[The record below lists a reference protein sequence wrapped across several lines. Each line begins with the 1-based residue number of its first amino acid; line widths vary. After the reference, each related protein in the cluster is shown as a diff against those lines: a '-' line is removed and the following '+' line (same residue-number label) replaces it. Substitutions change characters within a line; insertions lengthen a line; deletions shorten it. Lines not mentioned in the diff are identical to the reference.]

1 MKKSFLFV
9 FLFISAFAI
18 LLNFSACE
26 SQKAEKNEIN
36 SNASLNLKQDEM
48 RLKSVDCGADKSA
61 QNAECNEN
69 SSINLNASANSNENP
84 TLNSS
89 VNLNSNANS
98 NLNLDNNLSL
108 NLNLNSSTNS
118 KLNLNSNTNSQKMLN
133 LELNSSQ
140 NSAQKPT
147 IKVFA
152 TVPPLTALLEIL
164 YPQGMI
170 GLNYK
175 PYPDDI
181 EFLPENVANLPVL
194 GVRDRINYEAIVA
207 LKPDIIIFDKSA
219 DKALSEPYERVG
231 IKVLEGDFDFALL
244 ENNIRLYG
252 EILGVKERADKLL
265 SFHHKTQNLLA
276 ELRKKVQKKPKI
288 YFALGIDG
296 LQSECVKADEIDD
309 LATLI
314 GGENVVKCE
323 QITTS
328 KNILPLNYEQI
339 IALNPE
345 AIFVRE
351 IALYKELTSA
361 PNEQWQRVQAVQDK
375 RIYYAPSSPSNW
387 LTRPPTVM
395 RIVGYPWA
403 FSKLHPEL
411 LSGDET
417 RAIAKEFFAEFLRPI
432 SDEDYERLEGK

>member
-1 MKKSFLFV
+1 M
-9 FLFISAFAI
+9 
-18 LLNFSACE
+18 LNFSACE

-36 SNASLNLKQDEM
+36 SSASLNLKQDEM
-48 RLKSVDCGADKSA
+48 RLKSVDCGVDKSA

-69 SSINLNASANSNENP
+69 LSANSNA
-84 TLNSS
+84 
-89 VNLNSNANS
+89 NLNTNS
-98 NLNLDNNLSL
+98 NV
-108 NLNLNSSTNS
+108 NSSTNS
-118 KLNLNSNTNSQKMLN
+118 QEMTN

-140 NSAQKPT
+140 NSAQKPI

-175 PYPDDI
+175 PYPEDI

-207 LKPDIIIFDKSA
+207 LKPDIIIFDKSV

-231 IKVLEGDFDFALL
+231 IKVLGADFDFALL

-252 EILGVKERADKLL
+252 ENLGVKERADRLL
-265 SFHHKTQNLLA
+265 RFHHKTQSLLA

-314 GGENVVKCE
+314 GAENIVKCE

-361 PNEQWQRVQAVQDK
+361 PNEQWQRVQAIKDK
-375 RIYYAPSSPSNW
+375 KIYYAPSSPSNW

-403 FSKLHPEL
+403 FSKLHSEL
-411 LSGDET
+411 LSQSEVK
-417 RAIAKEFFAEFLRPI
+417 ALAKEFFAEFLRPI

>member
-9 FLFISAFAI
+9 FLFVFAFAI

-26 SQKAEKNEIN
+26 SQKAEKNETN
-36 SNASLNLKQDEM
+36 SSTSVNVKQDETSLNL
-48 RLKSVDCGADKSA
+48 VDCGVDKSA
-61 QNAECNEN
+61 QNAECNEHSSTNANSNINLNSNSNTNSNLNANSNANLNSN
-69 SSINLNASANSNENP
+69 SSINSH
-84 TLNSS
+84 T
-89 VNLNSNANS
+89 NSNANS
-98 NLNLDNNLSL
+98 SI
-108 NLNLNSSTNS
+108 
-118 KLNLNSNTNSQKMLN
+118 NSQEMPN

-175 PYPDDI
+175 PYPEDI
-181 EFLPENVANLPVL
+181 EFLPENVVNLPVL

-207 LKPDIIIFDKSA
+207 LKPDIIIFDKPV

-231 IKVLEGDFDFALL
+231 IKVLGADFDFALL

-252 EILGVKERADKLL
+252 ENLGVKERADRLL
-265 SFHHKTQNLLA
+265 RFHHKTQSLLA

-296 LQSECVKADEIDD
+296 LQSECVKADETDD

-314 GGENVVKCE
+314 GAENVVKCE

-351 IALYKELTSA
+351 IALYKELMSA
-361 PNEQWQRVQAVQDK
+361 PNEQWQRVQAIKDK
-375 RIYYAPSSPSNW
+375 KIYYAPSSPSNW

-403 FSKLHPEL
+403 FSKLHP
-411 LSGDET
+411 
-417 RAIAKEFFAEFLRPI
+417 RAFK
-432 SDEDYERLEGK
+432 

>member
-9 FLFISAFAI
+9 FAFVI

-36 SNASLNLKQDEM
+36 LSTSLNLKQDEM
-48 RLKSVDCGADKSA
+48 RLNMVDCGADKSA
-61 QNAECNEN
+61 QNAECNEHSN
-69 SSINLNASANSNENP
+69 TNANLSANSNENS
-84 TLNSS
+84 TLNS
-89 VNLNSNANS
+89 NTNSK
-98 NLNLDNNLSL
+98 LNLDNNLSL

-118 KLNLNSNTNSQKMLN
+118 KLNLNSNTNSQEMLN

-175 PYPDDI
+175 PYPEDI

-207 LKPDIIIFDKSA
+207 LKPDIIIFDKPV
-219 DKALSEPYERVG
+219 DKALSEPYARVG
-231 IKVLEGDFDFALL
+231 IKVLGADFDFALL

-252 EILGVKERADKLL
+252 ENLGVKERADRLL
-265 SFHHKTQNLLA
+265 RFHHKTQSLLA

-288 YFALGIDG
+288 YFALGVEG

-314 GGENVVKCE
+314 GAENVVKCE

-361 PNEQWQRVQAVQDK
+361 PNEQWQRVQAIKDK
-375 RIYYAPSSPSNW
+375 KIYYAPSSPSNW

-411 LSGDET
+411 LSDDET

>member
-1 MKKSFLFV
+1 MKKSFLFA
-9 FLFISAFAI
+9 FAFAI

-36 SNASLNLKQDEM
+36 SSASLNLKQNEM

-69 SSINLNASANSNENP
+69 SSTNLNASANSNENS
-84 TLNSS
+84 T
-89 VNLNSNANS
+89 LNSNANS
-98 NLNLDNNLSL
+98 NLNLDKNSSL
-108 NLNLNSSTNS
+108 NLNANSNTNSKLNLNSSTNS
-118 KLNLNSNTNSQKMLN
+118 QEMTN

-140 NSAQKPT
+140 NLAQKPI

-175 PYPDDI
+175 PYPEDI

-207 LKPDIIIFDKSA
+207 LKPDIIIFEKPV

-231 IKVLEGDFDFALL
+231 IKVLEGDFDFALI

-265 SFHHKTQNLLA
+265 RFHHKTQSLLDD
-276 ELRKKVQKKPKI
+276 LRKKVQKKPKI
-288 YFALGIDG
+288 YFALGVEG
-296 LQSECVKADEIDD
+296 LQSECVKFGEIND
-309 LATLI
+309 LASLI
-314 GGENVVKCE
+314 GAENVVKCE

-361 PNEQWQRVQAVQDK
+361 PNEQWQRVQAIKDK
-375 RIYYAPSSPSNW
+375 KIYYAPSSPSNW

-411 LSGDET
+411 LSQNEVKS
-417 RAIAKEFFAEFLRPI
+417 IAKEFFAEFLRPI

>member
-1 MKKSFLFV
+1 MKKSFLFA
-9 FLFISAFAI
+9 FAFAI

-26 SQKAEKNEIN
+26 SQKAEKNETN
-36 SNASLNLKQDEM
+36 SSTSLNVKQDETSLNL
-48 RLKSVDCGADKSA
+48 VDCGADKA
-61 QNAECNEN
+61 VQNAECKEN
-69 SSINLNASANSNENP
+69 SSINLNASANSNENS

-98 NLNLDNNLSL
+98 NLNLDKNSSL
-108 NLNLNSSTNS
+108 NLNANSSTNS
-118 KLNLNSNTNSQKMLN
+118 NVNSNTNSQEMPN

-140 NSAQKPT
+140 NSTQKPI

-175 PYPDDI
+175 PYPEDI

-207 LKPDIIIFDKSA
+207 LKPDIIIFDKSV

-231 IKVLEGDFDFALL
+231 IKVLGADFDFALL

-252 EILGVKERADKLL
+252 ENLGVKERVDRLL
-265 SFHHKTQNLLA
+265 CYHHKTQSLLDD
-276 ELRKKVQKKPKI
+276 LRKKVQKKPKI
-288 YFALGIDG
+288 YFALGVDG
-296 LQSECVKADEIDD
+296 LQSECVKFGEIND

-314 GGENVVKCE
+314 GAENVVKCE

-361 PNEQWQRVQAVQDK
+361 PNEQWQRVQAIKDK
-375 RIYYAPSSPSNW
+375 KIYYAPSSPSNW

-411 LSGDET
+411 LSGDEM

>member
-9 FLFISAFAI
+9 FLFIFAFAI

-36 SNASLNLKQDEM
+36 SSASLNLKQDEM

-61 QNAECNEN
+61 QNAECNDNLSTNLNVNSNTNSNLSANSN
-69 SSINLNASANSNENP
+69 SSINSN
-84 TLNSS
+84 T
-89 VNLNSNANS
+89 NSNANS
-98 NLNLDNNLSL
+98 N
-108 NLNLNSSTNS
+108 
-118 KLNLNSNTNSQKMLN
+118 TNSQEMLN

-140 NSAQKPT
+140 NLTQKPI

-175 PYPDDI
+175 PYPEDI

-207 LKPDIIIFDKSA
+207 LKPDIIIFDKPV

-231 IKVLEGDFDFALL
+231 IKVLGADFDFALL

-252 EILGVKERADKLL
+252 ENLGVKERADRLL
-265 SFHHKTQNLLA
+265 RFHHKTQSLLA

-288 YFALGIDG
+288 YFALGVEG
-296 LQSECVKADEIDD
+296 LQ
-309 LATLI
+309 
-314 GGENVVKCE
+314 
-323 QITTS
+323 
-328 KNILPLNYEQI
+328 
-339 IALNPE
+339 
-345 AIFVRE
+345 R
-351 IALYKELTSA
+351 SA
-361 PNEQWQRVQAVQDK
+361 
-375 RIYYAPSSPSNW
+375 
-387 LTRPPTVM
+387 
-395 RIVGYPWA
+395 
-403 FSKLHPEL
+403 
-411 LSGDET
+411 
-417 RAIAKEFFAEFLRPI
+417 
-432 SDEDYERLEGK
+432 

>member
-1 MKKSFLFV
+1 MKKSFLFA
-9 FLFISAFAI
+9 FAFAI

-26 SQKAEKNEIN
+26 SQKAKKNETN
-36 SNASLNLKQDEM
+36 SSTSLNVKQDETSLNL
-48 RLKSVDCGADKSA
+48 VDCGADKAA
-61 QNAECNEN
+61 QNAECKEN
-69 SSINLNASANSNENP
+69 SSTNLNMSANSNENS
-84 TLNSS
+84 TLNS
-89 VNLNSNANS
+89 NTNSK
-98 NLNLDNNLSL
+98 
-108 NLNLNSSTNS
+108 LNLNSSTNS
-118 KLNLNSNTNSQKMLN
+118 QEMTN

-140 NSAQKPT
+140 NSAQKPI

-175 PYPDDI
+175 SYPEDI
-181 EFLPENVANLPVL
+181 EFLPQNVANLPVL
-194 GVRDRINYEAIVA
+194 GTRQRINYEAIVA
-207 LKPDIIIFDKSA
+207 LKPDIIIFEKPV
-219 DKALSEPYERVG
+219 DKAFAKPYESVG
-231 IKVLEGDFDFALL
+231 IKVLEGDFDFALI

-265 SFHHKTQNLLA
+265 RFHHKTQSLLDD
-276 ELRKKVQKKPKI
+276 LRKKVQKKPKI
-288 YFALGIDG
+288 YFALGVDG
-296 LQSECVKADEIDD
+296 LQSECVKFGEIND
-309 LATLI
+309 LASLI
-314 GGENVVKCE
+314 GAENVVKCE

-328 KNILPLNYEQI
+328 RNILPLNYEQI

-375 RIYYAPSSPSNW
+375 KIYYATSSPSNW

-411 LSGDET
+411 LSQNEVKS
-417 RAIAKEFFAEFLRPI
+417 IAKEFFAEFLRPI
-432 SDEDYERLEGK
+432 SDEDYESLEGK

>member
-9 FLFISAFAI
+9 FLFIFAFAI

-36 SNASLNLKQDEM
+36 SSASLNLKQDEV

-61 QNAECNEN
+61 QNAECNEH
-69 SSINLNASANSNENP
+69 SSTNANLNSNSH
-84 TLNSS
+84 T
-89 VNLNSNANS
+89 NSNANS
-98 NLNLDNNLSL
+98 
-108 NLNLNSSTNS
+108 STNS
-118 KLNLNSNTNSQKMLN
+118 QEMLN

-140 NSAQKPT
+140 NSAQKPI

-175 PYPDDI
+175 PYPEDI

-207 LKPDIIIFDKSA
+207 LKPDIIIFDKPV

-231 IKVLEGDFDFALL
+231 IKVLGADFDFAL
-244 ENNIRLYG
+244 
-252 EILGVKERADKLL
+252 
-265 SFHHKTQNLLA
+265 
-276 ELRKKVQKKPKI
+276 
-288 YFALGIDG
+288 GIEG

-309 LATLI
+309 LTTLI
-314 GGENVVKCE
+314 GAENVVKCE

-361 PNEQWQRVQAVQDK
+361 PNEQWQRVQAIKDK
-375 RIYYAPSSPSNW
+375 KIYYAPSSPSNW

-395 RIVGYPWA
+395 RIAGYPWA

-411 LSGDET
+411 LSQSEVK
-417 RAIAKEFFAEFLRPI
+417 ALAKEFFDEFLRPI

>member
-9 FLFISAFAI
+9 FLFIFAFAI
-18 LLNFSACE
+18 LLNFSACD
-26 SQKAEKNEIN
+26 SQKTEKNEIN
-36 SNASLNLKQDEM
+36 SSASLNLKQDEM
-48 RLKSVDCGADKSA
+48 RLNMVDCGADKSA

-69 SSINLNASANSNENP
+69 LSANS
-84 TLNSS
+84 TA
-89 VNLNSNANS
+89 NLNSNSSINS
-98 NLNLDNNLSL
+98 NTDSNI
-108 NLNLNSSTNS
+108 NSSTNS
-118 KLNLNSNTNSQKMLN
+118 QEMPN

-175 PYPDDI
+175 PYPEDI

-207 LKPDIIIFDKSA
+207 LKPDIIIFDKPV

-252 EILGVKERADKLL
+252 ENLGVKERADRLL
-265 SFHHKTQNLLA
+265 HFHQKTQSFLDD
-276 ELRKKVQKKPKI
+276 LRKKVQKKPKI
-288 YFALGIDG
+288 YFALGIEG

-314 GGENVVKCE
+314 GAENVIKCE

-351 IALYKELTSA
+351 IALYKELMSA
-361 PNEQWQRVQAVQDK
+361 PNEQWQRVQAIKDK
-375 RIYYAPSSPSNW
+375 KIYYAPSSPSNW

-403 FSKLHPEL
+403 FAKLHPEL
-411 LSGDET
+411 LSQSEVK
-417 RAIAKEFFAEFLRPI
+417 ALAKEFFAEFLRPI
-432 SDEDYERLEGK
+432 SDEDYESLEGK

>member
-9 FLFISAFAI
+9 FLFIFAFAI

-26 SQKAEKNEIN
+26 NQKAEKNEIN
-36 SNASLNLKQDEM
+36 SSASLNLKQNEM

-69 SSINLNASANSNENP
+69 SSINLNLSAN
-84 TLNSS
+84 
-89 VNLNSNANS
+89 A
-98 NLNLDNNLSL
+98 
-108 NLNLNSSTNS
+108 NLNLNSSINS
-118 KLNLNSNTNSQKMLN
+118 NSNTNSNANSSTNSQEMLN

-140 NSAQKPT
+140 NSAQKPI

-175 PYPDDI
+175 PYPEDI

-207 LKPDIIIFDKSA
+207 LKPDIIIFDKPV

-231 IKVLEGDFDFALL
+231 IKVLGADFDFALL
-244 ENNIRLYG
+244 ESNIRLYG
-252 EILGVKERADKLL
+252 ENLGVKERADRLL
-265 SFHHKTQNLLA
+265 RFHHKTQSLLDD
-276 ELRKKVQKKPKI
+276 LRKKVQKKPKI
-288 YFALGIDG
+288 YFALGVEG
-296 LQSECVKADEIDD
+296 LQSECVKADETDD

-314 GGENVVKCE
+314 GAENVVKCE

-351 IALYKELTSA
+351 IALYKELMSA
-361 PNEQWQRVQAVQDK
+361 PNEQWQRVQAIKDK
-375 RIYYAPSSPSNW
+375 KIYYAPSSPSNW

-411 LSGDET
+411 LSDDET

>member
-1 MKKSFLFV
+1 MKNLVNFMQNLTSFVIIMLFLNKFSFEGKTMKKSFLFV
-9 FLFISAFAI
+9 LLFIFAFAI

-26 SQKAEKNEIN
+26 SQKVEKNEIN
-36 SNASLNLKQDEM
+36 SSASLNLKQDETS
-48 RLKSVDCGADKSA
+48 LNLVDCGVDKA
-61 QNAECNEN
+61 NQNAECNEN
-69 SSINLNASANSNENP
+69 SSTNLNASANSNENS
-84 TLNSS
+84 T
-89 VNLNSNANS
+89 LNSNANS
-98 NLNLDNNLSL
+98 NLNLDKNSSL
-108 NLNLNSSTNS
+108 NLNANSNTNSKLNLNSSTNS
-118 KLNLNSNTNSQKMLN
+118 QEMTN

-140 NSAQKPT
+140 NLAQKPI

-175 PYPDDI
+175 PYPEDI
-181 EFLPENVANLPVL
+181 EFLPENVANLLVL

-231 IKVLEGDFDFALL
+231 IKVLEGDFDFALI

-265 SFHHKTQNLLA
+265 RFHHKTQSLLDD
-276 ELRKKVQKKPKI
+276 LRKKVQKKPKI

-296 LQSECVKADEIDD
+296 LQSECVKADETDD
-309 LATLI
+309 VATLI
-314 GGENVVKCE
+314 SAENVVKCE

-361 PNEQWQRVQAVQDK
+361 PNE
-375 RIYYAPSSPSNW
+375 
-387 LTRPPTVM
+387 
-395 RIVGYPWA
+395 
-403 FSKLHPEL
+403 
-411 LSGDET
+411 
-417 RAIAKEFFAEFLRPI
+417 
-432 SDEDYERLEGK
+432 

>member
-1 MKKSFLFV
+1 MKKSFLFI
-9 FLFISAFAI
+9 FAFAI

-36 SNASLNLKQDEM
+36 SSASLNLKQDEM
-48 RLKSVDCGADKSA
+48 RLNMVDCGADKSA

-69 SSINLNASANSNENP
+69 LSANSNAN
-84 TLNSS
+84 LNTNSNVNSNTNSNLS
-89 VNLNSNANS
+89 VNSNANLNSNSNTNS
-98 NLNLDNNLSL
+98 NV
-108 NLNLNSSTNS
+108 NSS
-118 KLNLNSNTNSQKMLN
+118 TNSQKMLN

-140 NSAQKPT
+140 NSAQKPI

-175 PYPDDI
+175 PYPEDI

-207 LKPDIIIFDKSA
+207 LKPDIIIFDKPM

-231 IKVLEGDFDFALL
+231 IKVLGADFDFALL

-252 EILGVKERADKLL
+252 ENLGVKERADRLL
-265 SFHHKTQNLLA
+265 RFHHKTQSLLDD
-276 ELRKKVQKKPKI
+276 LRKKVQKKPKI

-314 GGENVVKCE
+314 GAENVVKCE

-351 IALYKELTSA
+351 IALYKELASA
-361 PNEQWQRVQAVQDK
+361 PNEQWQRVQAIKDK
-375 RIYYAPSSPSNW
+375 KIYYAPSSPSNW

-411 LSGDET
+411 LSDDEM
-417 RAIAKEFFAEFLRPI
+417 RVIAKEFFAEFLRPI
-432 SDEDYERLEGK
+432 SDKDYERLEGK

>member
-9 FLFISAFAI
+9 FLFIFAFAI

-26 SQKAEKNEIN
+26 SQKTEKNEIN
-36 SNASLNLKQDEM
+36 SSASLNLKQDEM

-69 SSINLNASANSNENP
+69 SSINLNASANSNENS
-84 TLNSS
+84 T
-89 VNLNSNANS
+89 LNSNANS

-118 KLNLNSNTNSQKMLN
+118 QEMPN

-140 NSAQKPT
+140 NSAQKPI

-175 PYPDDI
+175 PYPEDI

-194 GVRDRINYEAIVA
+194 GVRDRINYEAIVS
-207 LKPDIIIFDKSA
+207 LKPDIIIFDKPV

-231 IKVLEGDFDFALL
+231 TKVLGADFDFALL

-252 EILGVKERADKLL
+252 ENLGVKERADRLL
-265 SFHHKTQNLLA
+265 RFHHKTQSLLE
-276 ELRKKVQKKPKI
+276 ELRKKMQKSLK
-288 YFALGIDG
+288 F
-296 LQSECVKADEIDD
+296 
-309 LATLI
+309 TLLW
-314 GGENVVKCE
+314 VLRACKV
-323 QITTS
+323 
-328 KNILPLNYEQI
+328 
-339 IALNPE
+339 
-345 AIFVRE
+345 
-351 IALYKELTSA
+351 SA
-361 PNEQWQRVQAVQDK
+361 
-375 RIYYAPSSPSNW
+375 
-387 LTRPPTVM
+387 
-395 RIVGYPWA
+395 
-403 FSKLHPEL
+403 
-411 LSGDET
+411 
-417 RAIAKEFFAEFLRPI
+417 
-432 SDEDYERLEGK
+432 

>member
-1 MKKSFLFV
+1 MKKSFLFA
-9 FLFISAFAI
+9 FAFAI

-36 SNASLNLKQDEM
+36 SSASLNLKQNEM
-48 RLKSVDCGADKSA
+48 RLNLVDCGADKSA

-69 SSINLNASANSNENP
+69 SSINLNASANSNENS
-84 TLNSS
+84 T
-89 VNLNSNANS
+89 LNSNANS
-98 NLNLDNNLSL
+98 KLNLDNNLSL
-108 NLNLNSSTNS
+108 NLNLNSNTNS
-118 KLNLNSNTNSQKMLN
+118 NVNSSSQKMLN

-140 NSAQKPT
+140 NSAQKPI

-175 PYPDDI
+175 PYPEDI

-207 LKPDIIIFDKSA
+207 LKPDIIIFNKPV

-231 IKVLEGDFDFALL
+231 IKVLGADFDFALL

-252 EILGVKERADKLL
+252 ENLGVKERADRLL
-265 SFHHKTQNLLA
+265 RFHHKTQSLLA

-309 LATLI
+309 LTTLI
-314 GGENVVKCE
+314 GAENVVKCE

-345 AIFVRE
+345 TIFVRE
-351 IALYKELTSA
+351 IALYKELMSA
-361 PNEQWQRVQAVQDK
+361 PNEQWQRVQAIKDK
-375 RIYYAPSSPSNW
+375 KIYYAPSSPSNW
-387 LTRPPTVM
+387 LHRPPSVM
-395 RIVGYPWA
+395 RILGYPWA
-403 FSKLHPEL
+403 FSKLHPEFL
-411 LSGDET
+411 TQSEVKAL
-417 RAIAKEFFAEFLRPI
+417 AKEFFAEFLRPI

>member
-9 FLFISAFAI
+9 FLFIFAFAI

-36 SNASLNLKQDEM
+36 SSASLNLKQDEM
-48 RLKSVDCGADKSA
+48 RLKSVDCGEDKSA

-69 SSINLNASANSNENP
+69 LNTNLNASANSNENP

-89 VNLNSNANS
+89 LNLNSNS
-98 NLNLDNNLSL
+98 N
-108 NLNLNSSTNS
+108 TNS
-118 KLNLNSNTNSQKMLN
+118 KLNLNSSTNLQEMPN

-140 NSAQKPT
+140 NSAQKSI

-175 PYPDDI
+175 PYPEDI
-181 EFLPENVANLPVL
+181 EFLPQNVANLPVL

-207 LKPDIIIFDKSA
+207 LKPDIIIFDKSV

-231 IKVLEGDFDFALL
+231 IKVLGADFDFALL
-244 ENNIRLYG
+244 EKNIRLYG
-252 EILGVKERADKLL
+252 ENLGVKERADRLL
-265 SFHHKTQNLLA
+265 RFHHKTQNLLA
-276 ELRKKVQKKPKI
+276 ELRKKVQRKPKI

-296 LQSECVKADEIDD
+296 LQSECVKFGEIND

-314 GGENVVKCE
+314 GAENVVKCE

-351 IALYKELTSA
+351 IALYKELTSV
-361 PNEQWQRVQAVQDK
+361 PNEQWQRVQAIKDK
-375 RIYYAPSSPSNW
+375 KIYYAPSSPSNW

-411 LSGDET
+411 LSQNEVKS
-417 RAIAKEFFAEFLRPI
+417 IAKEFFAEFLRPI

>member
-1 MKKSFLFV
+1 MKKSLLFV
-9 FLFISAFAI
+9 FLFIFAFAI

-36 SNASLNLKQDEM
+36 SSASSNLKQNEM

-61 QNAECNEN
+61 QNAECNDN
-69 SSINLNASANSNENP
+69 LSTNLNVNSNTISNLSANSN
-84 TLNSS
+84 
-89 VNLNSNANS
+89 A
-98 NLNLDNNLSL
+98 
-108 NLNLNSSTNS
+108 NLNSSTNS
-118 KLNLNSNTNSQKMLN
+118 NLSVNSTANLNSSTNSQEMPN

-170 GLNYK
+170 GFNYK
-175 PYPDDI
+175 PYPEDI

-207 LKPDIIIFDKSA
+207 LKPDIIIFDKPV

-231 IKVLEGDFDFALL
+231 IKVLGADFDFALL

-252 EILGVKERADKLL
+252 ENLGVKERADRLL
-265 SFHHKTQNLLA
+265 RFHHKTQSLLDD
-276 ELRKKVQKKPKI
+276 LRKKVQKKPKI

-296 LQSECVKADEIDD
+296 LQSECVKADEADD

-314 GGENVVKCE
+314 GAENVVKCE

-345 AIFVRE
+345 TIFVRE

-361 PNEQWQRVQAVQDK
+361 PNEQWQRVQAIKDK
-375 RIYYAPSSPSNW
+375 KIYYAPSSPSNW

-411 LSGDET
+411 LSQSEVK
-417 RAIAKEFFAEFLRPI
+417 ALAKEFFAEFLRPI

>member
-1 MKKSFLFV
+1 MKKSFLFA
-9 FLFISAFAI
+9 FAFAI

-26 SQKAEKNEIN
+26 SQKAEKNETN
-36 SNASLNLKQDEM
+36 SSTSLNM
-48 RLKSVDCGADKSA
+48 
-61 QNAECNEN
+61 
-69 SSINLNASANSNENP
+69 SANSNENS

-89 VNLNSNANS
+89 VNLNA
-98 NLNLDNNLSL
+98 
-108 NLNLNSSTNS
+108 NSSTNS
-118 KLNLNSNTNSQKMLN
+118 QEMTN

-140 NSAQKPT
+140 NSAQKPI

-175 PYPDDI
+175 PYPEDI
-181 EFLPENVANLPVL
+181 EFLPQNVANLPVL
-194 GVRDRINYEAIVA
+194 GTRQRINYEAIVA
-207 LKPDIIIFDKSA
+207 LKPDIIIFEKPV
-219 DKALSEPYERVG
+219 DKAFVKPYESVG
-231 IKVLEGDFDFALL
+231 IKVLEGDFDFALI

-265 SFHHKTQNLLA
+265 RFHHKTQSLLDD
-276 ELRKKVQKKPKI
+276 LRKKVQKKPKI
-288 YFALGIDG
+288 YFALGVDG
-296 LQSECVKADEIDD
+296 LQSECVKFGEIND
-309 LATLI
+309 LASLI
-314 GGENVVKCE
+314 GAENVVKCE

-375 RIYYAPSSPSNW
+375 KIYYAPSSPSNW

-411 LSGDET
+411 LSQNEVKS
-417 RAIAKEFFAEFLRPI
+417 IAKEFFAEFLRPI

>member
-1 MKKSFLFV
+1 MKKSFLFA
-9 FLFISAFAI
+9 FAFAI

-36 SNASLNLKQDEM
+36 SSASLNLKQDEM

-69 SSINLNASANSNENP
+69 SGINSNLSANSNENS
-84 TLNSS
+84 T
-89 VNLNSNANS
+89 LNSNANS
-98 NLNLDNNLSL
+98 NLKLDNNLSL
-108 NLNLNSSTNS
+108 NLNSNPNTNSNLNSSTN
-118 KLNLNSNTNSQKMLN
+118 TQEMLN

-175 PYPDDI
+175 PYPEDI
-181 EFLPENVANLPVL
+181 EFLPENVANLPML

-207 LKPDIIIFDKSA
+207 LKPDIIIFDKPV

-252 EILGVKERADKLL
+252 ENLGVKERADKLL

-314 GGENVVKCE
+314 GAENVVKCE

-361 PNEQWQRVQAVQDK
+361 PNEQWQRVQAIKDK
-375 RIYYAPSSPSNW
+375 KIYYAPSSPSNW

>member
-9 FLFISAFAI
+9 FAFAI

-36 SNASLNLKQDEM
+36 SSASLNLKQDEM
-48 RLKSVDCGADKSA
+48 RLKSVDCGADKSV

-69 SSINLNASANSNENP
+69 SSINSNLSANSNENS
-84 TLNSS
+84 TLTSS

-98 NLNLDNNLSL
+98 NLNLDKNSSL
-108 NLNLNSSTNS
+108 NLNANSSI
-118 KLNLNSNTNSQKMLN
+118 NSQEMPN

-140 NSAQKPT
+140 NSAQKPI

-175 PYPDDI
+175 PYPEDI
-181 EFLPENVANLPVL
+181 EFLPENVANLPVF

-207 LKPDIIIFDKSA
+207 LKPDIIIFDKPV

-252 EILGVKERADKLL
+252 ENLGVKERADRLL
-265 SFHHKTQNLLA
+265 RFHHKTQSLLA

-296 LQSECVKADEIDD
+296 LQSECVKADETDD
-309 LATLI
+309 VATLI
-314 GGENVVKCE
+314 GAENVVKCE

-351 IALYKELTSA
+351 IALYKELASA
-361 PNEQWQRVQAVQDK
+361 PNEQWQRVQAIKDK
-375 RIYYAPSSPSNW
+375 KIYYAPSSPSNW

-403 FSKLHPEL
+403 FSKLHSEL
-411 LSGDET
+411 LSQSEVK
-417 RAIAKEFFAEFLRPI
+417 ALAKEFFAEFLRPI